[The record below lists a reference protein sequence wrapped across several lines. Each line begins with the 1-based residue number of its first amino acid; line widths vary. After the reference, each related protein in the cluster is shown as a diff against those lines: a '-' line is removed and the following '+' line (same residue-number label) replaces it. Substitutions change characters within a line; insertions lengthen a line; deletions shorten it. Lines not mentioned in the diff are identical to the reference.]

1 MGQKSRRSVT
11 PGSPP
16 PDPTMA
22 NTAVPANGSG
32 RLALLDV
39 VRGMTILWITL
50 FHFYID
56 TRGAAG
62 VDARPGRFVAALGQG
77 DLAEAAMVA
86 ARALAGIPSFRLD
99 VFLFVSGLV
108 LSLGRPLPAPVFYR
122 RRAHAILPNYW
133 LGSLA
138 VFLLLVGLAALRAT
152 LFGGHFLEQLHQ
164 GSRLAHGPYAFE
176 WLDLVRSASVLG
188 RFEDARAMQVV
199 APSLWYVVLLGQLY
213 LVFPL
218 LRAVLR
224 RIGPWWFLAAAAAI
238 TWGGRSAA
246 FRHPVVPG
254 FDAVQTVIH
263 FIPFRLLAPAA
274 GMVAARWAD
283 RLARPPRPARLWI
296 LSPLALGS
304 LLAAAWVS
312 LRMNAPGTWAGLL
325 GGAVPLAISL
335 PGLWLFASVAVRV
348 RRARDLLI
356 WAGRHSL
363 SLLVAQDFLR
373 LGVGMLLF
381 ARGDLAA
388 LTWPLAPFYLAATL
402 LVTRVWHPLPQAVG
416 DRLCPPPPR

>member
-1 MGQKSRRSVT
+1 
-11 PGSPP
+11 
-16 PDPTMA
+16 MA
-22 NTAVPANGSG
+22 NTSRPANGSR
-32 RLALLDV
+32 RLAPLDV

-62 VDARPGRFVAALGQG
+62 ADAGPARFVSALGRA
-77 DLAEAAMVA
+77 DLADAVMVA
-86 ARALAGIPSFRLD
+86 ARALTGIPSYRLD

-108 LSLGRPLPAPVFYR
+108 LSLGRPLPARVFYR

-138 VFLLLVGLAALRAT
+138 AFLLLVGLAALRAT
-152 LFGGHFLEQLHQ
+152 FFGGHFLEQLHQ
-164 GSRLAHGPYAFE
+164 GSRLAHGPYPFE

-188 RFEDARAMQVV
+188 RFESPRAMQVV

-224 RIGPWWFLAAAAAI
+224 HLGPWWFLTTAAAI
-238 TWGGRSAA
+238 TWGGRAAA
-246 FRHPVVPG
+246 FRHVVVPG
-254 FDAVQTVIH
+254 FDAIETVIL

-274 GMVAARWAD
+274 GMIAARWAD
-283 RLARPPRPARLWI
+283 HLARPPRRALLWV
-296 LSPLALGS
+296 LSPLAGGC
-304 LLAAAWVS
+304 LLAAAWIS
-312 LRMNAPGTWAGLL
+312 LDMNTPGTWVGLL
-325 GGAVPLAISL
+325 GGALPLAISL
-335 PGLWLFASVAVRV
+335 PALWLLASAAAGVGRV
-348 RRARDLLI
+348 RDLLA

-373 LGVGMLLF
+373 LGVGTLLF
-381 ARGDLAA
+381 ARGDLADI
-388 LTWPLAPFYLAATL
+388 TWPLAPFYLALAL
-402 LVTRVWHPLPQAVG
+402 LVTRVWHPLPQAAG
-416 DRLCPPPPR
+416 DRLCPPPAR